1 MKCFM
6 AWILDNYSYISFLE
20 AAYKLEVFLLQL
32 HCMMDNEEYVDL
44 PFKVG
49 QMAESR
55 SLQQGFRGAW
65 FRCKV
70 SIGCMHPDQ
79 FSSIDY
85 FRHCKT
91 IH

>member
-1 MKCFM
+1 MFYG
-6 AWILDNYSYISFLE
+6 LDHYIYISFLE
-20 AAYKLEVFLLQL
+20 AAYKLEVFMLQL
-32 HCMMDNEEYVDL
+32 HCMMDHEEYVDL

-55 SLQQGFRGAW
+55 SFLQGFRGAW

-70 SIGCMHPDQ
+70 SIVFMHPDQ

-85 FRHCKT
+85 F
-91 IH
+91 